1 MTNLK
6 TSLLSFE
13 AKRWVGVVEEGENS
27 GQLIQIFQRAVDNQ
41 ANKES
46 WCMAFAQYCIQM
58 ADRAFAVL
66 FPNESLANSPIFRS
80 EHCLT
85 TWNRSPALQMTAPT
99 KGSLCIWQKFNGQEA
114 TSSGHVG
121 IVTEVHDDGTISVV
135 EGNTSSSNKAIEREG
150 DGVYL
155 KRYKVGEMDRGALVL
170 KGFLRVWV

>member
-1 MTNLK
+1 MNNLK
-6 TSLLSFE
+6 TALLSFE
-13 AKRWVGVVEEGENS
+13 AKRWIGVLEEGENS
-27 GQLIQIFQRAVDNQ
+27 GQLIQIFQRSVDGQ

-46 WCMAFAQYCIQM
+46 WCMAFAQYCIKM

-66 FPNESLANSPIFRS
+66 FPDEPAGESVIFRS

-85 TWNRSPALQMTAPT
+85 TWNRSPELQTSTPV
-99 KGSLCIWQKFNGQEA
+99 KGSLCIWQKFNGSAA

-121 IVTEVHDDGTISVV
+121 VVTDVHGDGTISVV

-155 KRYKVGEMDRGALVL
+155 KRYTVGKMDRGALML
-170 KGFLRVWV
+170 KGFLRVWM